1 MSRTIR
7 IRLLTLFLC
16 ASAAAFAY
24 HHSAAEAMQSAATAF
39 LTSLDGEQADIAR
52 FDFNAKERTEFHFVP
67 DSNFEQ
73 QRGYPR
79 PGLTYNRMLAHQRHL
94 ADALLTTGLSS
105 SGFVKAKTIMSL
117 EDILRIQ
124 EGDLTGRRD
133 PLKYYFSVYGEPSAE
148 GAWGWRAEGHHLS
161 LHFTIKDGEL
171 VSTSPTFFGTNPN
184 EVLEGPRK
192 GLSPLAVEGALA
204 FKFFGSLS
212 SRQQSQALV
221 AAEAYRDMLT
231 AADSRA
237 ALTDQPPGLAASD
250 MTDEQ
255 YAALQQLIAVF
266 ANNVTAEAAAK
277 RIASAEATAKE
288 DLLFAWAGAD
298 EPGKGDYFRIQT
310 PEFLI
315 EWANTQN
322 DSNHVHAIWRDFD
335 GDFGRDLLSEHYKQ
349 FDHNSAV
356 AAD

>member
-24 HHSAAEAMQSAATAF
+24 HHSAGEAMRATAVAF
-39 LTSLDGEQADIAR
+39 VTALDGEQADIAS
-52 FDFNAKERTEFHFVP
+52 FDFNAKERTEFHFIP
-67 DSNFEQ
+67 DNNFAE
-73 QRGYPR
+73 RMGYPR
-79 PGLTYNRMLAHQRHL
+79 PGLTYQRMQGHQRHL
-94 ADALLTTGLSS
+94 ADALLATGLSS
-105 SGFVKAKTIMSL
+105 TGFVKAKTIMSF

-124 EGDLTGRRD
+124 EADLTGRRD
-133 PLKYYFSVYGEPSAE
+133 PLKYYFSVYGDPSNE

-161 LHFTIKDGEL
+161 LHFTVKDGEL
-171 VSTSPTFFGTNPN
+171 VASSPTFFGTNPN
-184 EVLEGPRK
+184 LVLDGPRK
-192 GLSPLAVEGALA
+192 GLEPLKLESEMA
-204 FKFFGSLS
+204 FAFFASLS
-212 SRQQSQALV
+212 SRQKSQALV
-221 AAEAYRDMLT
+221 AAEAYPEMLT

-237 ALTDQPPGLAASD
+237 ALKDQPTGLAASD

-255 YAALQQLIAVF
+255 YAAINDLIALY

-277 RIASAEATAKE
+277 RIATAEATARE
-288 DLLFAWAGAD
+288 DLHFAWAGAD
-298 EPGKGDYFRIQT
+298 EARKGHYFRIQT

-315 EWANTQN
+315 EHDNTQN
-322 DSNHVHAIWRDFD
+322 DANHIHSIWRDYD

-349 FDHNSAV
+349 FDHSAV